1 MRQFIRDGET
11 AERGTGLGGAGRAG
25 QGGRGVGGGGG
36 GMGRESG
43 RGGGGVGE
51 SWGGR
56 GGWGGGGG
64 EEGASHASLATA
76 NDEAASC
83 LGRLIGYPAPS
94 PRCDI
99 RGILGLSLRW
109 PGFEF
114 PRMFIGLRS
123 MSSAG
128 SEQISDT

>member
-1 MRQFIRDGET
+1 M
-11 AERGTGLGGAGRAG
+11 ERGTGRGGAGR
-25 QGGRGVGGGGG
+25 GGGGR

-43 RGGGGVGE
+43 RGGGGVGVKLGE
-51 SWGGR
+51 NWGGR
-56 GGWGGGGG
+56 GGGGGGGG

-94 PRCDI
+94 PRC
-99 RGILGLSLRW
+99 GGTLLGLSLRW
-109 PGFEF
+109 PEF
-114 PRMFIGLRS
+114 PRMFIGLS